1 MHKVKDR
8 EVHKLKDKVSRE
20 VAKMYKDLEF
30 SVIKVVGGEVRYC
43 LGDDVEVGASG
54 NHYPTFPQILLP
66 MMSLSTLATSLMTLS
81 FTLCTYMSMT

>member
-1 MHKVKDR
+1 
-8 EVHKLKDKVSRE
+8 
-20 VAKMYKDLEF
+20 MYKDLEF

-66 MMSLSTLATSLMTLS
+66 IMSLSTLAMEIVSRRGGRAVKSKYFQKNIILS
-81 FTLCTYMSMT
+81 DRC